1 MVIRWPGTH
10 REGSRRGAM
19 TARPFLVL
27 VRHEEVEGRLA
38 TMRRGRWHLVPM
50 EGNGER
56 GRSSGEGRM
65 RCGLLRGSSGRLL

>member
-1 MVIRWPGTH
+1 
-10 REGSRRGAM
+10 M

-38 TMRRGRWHLVPM
+38 TMRRGRWHLLPM

-65 RCGLLRGSSGRLL
+65 RCGLLQGSSGRLL